1 MRSALKVKVMKDK
14 IQIVVAVLILIGG
27 LAAFYL
33 LSDKPMIAR
42 IGAMFGLFVVA
53 GVVGWFSA
61 PGREFAQF
69 TRESIEEAK
78 KVVWPTRKET
88 MQSTGVIFVFVFI
101 MALFLWVI
109 DWSLTLAITKFIG
122 HGA

>member
-1 MRSALKVKVMKDK
+1 MKAK
-14 IQIVVAVLILIGG
+14 IQITVAALLAIAG

-42 IGAMFGLFVVA
+42 VGAMFGGFIIA
-53 GVVGWFSA
+53 GVVGWFTE
-61 PGREFAQF
+61 PGREFVQY
-69 TRESIEEAK
+69 TKESIDEAK

-88 MQSTGVIFVFVFI
+88 MQSTGMIFVFVFV
-101 MALFLWVI
+101 MAMFLWAV
-109 DWSLTLAITKFIG
+109 DWGLTFVLTKFIG

>member
-1 MRSALKVKVMKDK
+1 MKDK
-14 IQIVVAVLILIGG
+14 IQITVAALLAIAG

-42 IGAMFGLFVVA
+42 VGAMFGGFIIA
-53 GVVGWFSA
+53 GVVGWFTE
-61 PGREFAQF
+61 PGREFVQY
-69 TRESIEEAK
+69 TKESIDEAK

-88 MQSTGVIFVFVFI
+88 MQSTGMIFVFVFV
-101 MALFLWVI
+101 MAMFLWAV
-109 DWSLTLAITKFIG
+109 DWGLTFVLTKFIG